1 MACSSTLTVRERK
14 LCDAGSWY
22 LSPDFAFNSGWVE
35 GPANELYAGIKI
47 YEISNR
53 VPGLKHFIYSSIPYT
68 SNGS

>member
-1 MACSSTLTVRERK
+1 MTSSSRAVEKALQGCYGVFINT
-14 LCDAGSWY
+14 D
-22 LSPDFAFNSGWVE
+22 GWVE